1 MADELG
7 LSAGIKG
14 LSSGLDS
21 AREAGKSVSK
31 QIENIQKDAVDVAQ
45 QQAQERMRA
54 KREAEFKKERALI
67 RALEQWKHKK
77 QISDEEAD
85 LKIKFVKQYG
95 AKEWKD
101 YPIGLIAKEDL
112 PIVEAF
118 NGEKL
123 AVVDVHNLK
132 STLAYIF
139 TLIGLTRLPEKMELD
154 IIEDYIRTTYPHFT
168 INEFRIAFKM
178 AVQGRFECNTD
189 HFEKFSPKYISQI
202 MNAYKAKANEVRKN
216 IPPPPEPPVPQLTD
230 DEIVEFT
237 KNEWLNGKRQ
247 DFNKVFNAEKVFAI
261 LLKQKK
267 LQFTPEEILYTI
279 KVVREDNLQRI
290 NKMHPLDAKEFS
302 KSIKN
307 EDFIETQCKKL
318 ALVKY
323 FENLSN

>member
-1 MADELG
+1 ME
-7 LSAGIKG
+7 
-14 LSSGLDS
+14 
-21 AREAGKSVSK
+21 
-31 QIENIQKDAVDVAQ
+31 IQKILTQ
-45 QQAQERMRA
+45 LPQAA
-54 KREAEFKKERALI
+54 N
-67 RALEQWKHKK
+67 
-77 QISDEEAD
+77 
-85 LKIKFVKQYG
+85 
-95 AKEWKD
+95 EWKD

-118 NGEKL
+118 KGEKL

-139 TLIGLTRLPEKMELD
+139 TLIGLTRLPDKMELD

-178 AVQGRFECNTD
+178 AVQGRFDCNTD

-216 IPPPPEPPVPQLTD
+216 IPPPHEPPVPQLTD
-230 DEIVEFT
+230 DQIVEFT
-237 KNEWLNGKRQ
+237 KNEWLNGKRE
-247 DFNKVFNAEKVFAI
+247 DFNKVFNADKVFAI

-267 LQFTPEEILYTI
+267 LNFTPEEILYTI
-279 KVVREDNLQRI
+279 KVVREDNLQRL
-290 NKMHPLDAKEFS
+290 NKMHPLDAKQFS